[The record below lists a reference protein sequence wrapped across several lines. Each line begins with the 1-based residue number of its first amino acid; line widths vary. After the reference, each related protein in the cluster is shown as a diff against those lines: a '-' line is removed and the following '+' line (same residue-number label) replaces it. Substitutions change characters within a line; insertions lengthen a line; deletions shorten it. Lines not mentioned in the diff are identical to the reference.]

1 METNESKNIDTSE
14 KEKKELNQE
23 EQNNKEHEAEEKN
36 QENPE
41 VEISGEQE
49 ETEPIKTQLEEK
61 DEEIINL
68 NNELK
73 EANDKFLRKAAEFE
87 NLKKRTAKER
97 IQFYGNAKVDAL
109 RDFLPI
115 NDDLKRTLKAAE
127 EVEVENT
134 FLEGVK
140 MVANK
145 FDEVLKKYG
154 VEAIDEVDVPFNVDY
169 HDAMMKQKAPSD
181 EVESNTVLQV
191 LEPGYKMNDRVIRH
205 AKVIVSE

>member
-1 METNESKNIDTSE
+1 METNESKNIDTSK

-23 EQNNKEHEAEEKN
+23 EQNNKEHEAEEN
-36 QENPE
+36 DQENPE

-49 ETEPIKTQLEEK
+49 EIENIKTQLEEK
-61 DEEIINL
+61 NEEIINL

-97 IQFYGNAKVDAL
+97 IQFYGNAKVEAL

-154 VEAIDEVDVPFNVDY
+154 VEAIDEVDVPFNVDF

-181 EVESNTVLQV
+181 EVESNMVLQV
-191 LEPGYKMNDRVIRH
+191 LEPGYKMKDRVIRH

>member
-23 EQNNKEHEAEEKN
+23 EQNNKEHEAEKKN

-41 VEISGEQE
+41 VEVTGEQE
-49 ETEPIKTQLEEK
+49 EIEQIKTQLEEK

-97 IQFYGNAKVDAL
+97 VQFYGNAKVEAL

-154 VEAIDEVDVPFNVDY
+154 VEAIDEVDVPFNVDF

-191 LEPGYKMNDRVIRH
+191 LEPGYKMNDKVIRH